1 MTLYYDT
8 GFILLLWGDT
18 VSYRISEFADKCDVN
33 KETIRYYERKG
44 LIQEPART
52 KSGYRIYSED
62 AVNRVGFI
70 KRMQELGFSL
80 NEIHKLLGVVDKD
93 EARCP
98 DMFEFV
104 SKKAKEV
111 QQQIKDLKRIEHML
125 KDLKERCPN
134 QKELHECPIIET
146 LIDK

>member
-8 GFILLLWGDT
+8 GFIHLLWGDT

-80 NEIHKLLGVVDKD
+80 KD
-93 EARCP
+93 RKSTRLNSSHVAISYAV
-98 DMFEFV
+98 F
-104 SKKAKEV
+104 
-111 QQQIKDLKRIEHML
+111 
-125 KDLKERCPN
+125 
-134 QKELHECPIIET
+134 
-146 LIDK
+146 